1 MMAWFDTKATN
12 NGKWGGHWAW
22 ENLNPDEMIGD
33 RRIIGSK
40 FYPLIDLYAS
50 SDCNVID
57 WQLGLM
63 KLSGVSGIFIDWYG
77 SSNVNDYPL
86 VSRNTEAIIKGCDRI
101 GMQFAIVYEDTTL
114 KRFIEQRK
122 NYNIL
127 DYGSSDMIYIRDH
140 WFTNKNYIHINGA
153 PLLLTFGPQSLKEK
167 DQWSEIFKVFKQK
180 PTFLTLWDQSVDFG
194 ADGEFPWVYKT
205 YFDGLN
211 NFYKSRVLKTKFGVA
226 YPGYDCCPHGHRE
239 NWTIP
244 VGFDTF
250 EKTLDLAINLYGL
263 HTNCHLE

>member
-50 SDCNVID
+50 SDSNVID

-114 KRFIEQRK
+114 KRIIEQRK

-127 DYGSSDMIYIRDH
+127 DYGSSDMIYMR
-140 WFTNKNYIHINGA
+140 
-153 PLLLTFGPQSLKEK
+153 PLVHK
-167 DQWSEIFKVFKQK
+167 
-180 PTFLTLWDQSVDFG
+180 
-194 ADGEFPWVYKT
+194 
-205 YFDGLN
+205 
-211 NFYKSRVLKTKFGVA
+211 
-226 YPGYDCCPHGHRE
+226 
-239 NWTIP
+239 
-244 VGFDTF
+244 
-250 EKTLDLAINLYGL
+250 
-263 HTNCHLE
+263 